1 MSGLFSIKPF
11 WREHELKP
19 VYDVVIIGGGAHGL
33 ATAYE
38 LVSKHGVKRVAVLE
52 KSYIGAGGSGRNTT
66 IIRANYKTPEGIA
79 FYGESMKIW
88 KQLSQELDFNLL
100 ISTHGHLTLAHSERS
115 VAVQRERAE
124 ANQLMNVNSR
134 WVEPN
139 EVAQICPQLNLSR
152 DVAYPIMGAL
162 YHPPG
167 AVVRHDA
174 VVWGY
179 ARRAD
184 QGGAEIHQGV
194 EVTGLQI
201 EHGRCTGVQTNKG
214 PISAGTVMSAV
225 AGWTTQITDMAGLE
239 LPITNHPLQAFV
251 TEPVKPLLSKIIVSA
266 GLHVYVSQTDR
277 GEFLIG
283 AEIEPYTTYNTRST
297 YTFLEHGA
305 HNALELMPFLSRLK
319 ILRQWTGYCD
329 MTPDYSP
336 IMGVVDGVK
345 GFVLDVGWGTWGFKA
360 GPVAGKRTAELIATG
375 RTPDLIHPFRL
386 SRFYEN
392 ALVGEKAAASV
403 SH

>member
-19 VYDVVIIGGGAHGL
+19 VYDVIIIGGGAHGL
-33 ATAYE
+33 STAYE

-124 ANQLMNVNSR
+124 ANQLMDVNSR

-139 EVAQICPQLNLSR
+139 EVAQICPQLNMSR

-194 EVTGLQI
+194 EVTGLTI

-336 IMGVVDGVK
+336 IMGK
-345 GFVLDVGWGTWGFKA
+345 TELENFVLDTGWGTWGFKA
-360 GPVAGKRTAELIATG
+360 TPICGVTMAELIATG
-375 RTPDLIHPFRL
+375 KTPALIEPFKL
-386 SRFYEN
+386 ERFHN
-392 ALVGEKAAASV
+392 DTTVPEKGAAAV